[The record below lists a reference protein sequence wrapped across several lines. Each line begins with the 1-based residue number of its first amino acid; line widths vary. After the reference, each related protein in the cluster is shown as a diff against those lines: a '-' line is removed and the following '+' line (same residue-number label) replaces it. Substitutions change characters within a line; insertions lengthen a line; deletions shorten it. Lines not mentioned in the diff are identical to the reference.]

1 MLQFVGFP
9 TPEVLGSGAGEEAI
23 RAMLAKYGQIVLK
36 PVSNIATSAVGHV
49 APQRSPRL
57 VGEWLIR
64 ERERRLFYPFSTS
77 DSSGYRSQMKS
88 TKARTF
94 GVGRRLDVW
103 RIHKATSEP
112 EIAPH

>member
-1 MLQFVGFP
+1 MLP
-9 TPEVLGSGAGEEAI
+9 LGNLTITSNVCC
-23 RAMLAKYGQIVLK
+23 LARLRTGSPDRLQPFTSSLRRGRRL
-36 PVSNIATSAVGHV
+36 IAD
-49 APQRSPRL
+49 
-57 VGEWLIR
+57 WLSKK
-64 ERERRLFYPFSTS
+64 RERRLFYPFSAS
-77 DSSGYRSQMKS
+77 DSSGYRSHMKS